1 MPCREQL
8 GNQNPQILFILFPC
22 GYTISRLW
30 GLFPTTAGLA
40 FKVVLLLTP
49 RSARRTHHD
58 VQIEED
64 STSAD
69 HRKAVSLW
77 TPGEQRPHCHH
88 HLNDSS
94 LPPWKEVCGKNLA
107 TLGEVKTCVG
117 NSWVTGRNT
126 FNTCMTDD
134 SLFLLENRYR
144 C

>member
-1 MPCREQL
+1 MVNLGAHTPCREQL
-8 GNQNPQILFILFPC
+8 GNQNPQVLFISFPC

-49 RSARRTHHD
+49 CSARRTHH
-58 VQIEED
+58 VQIQED

-88 HLNDSS
+88 HLNGS
-94 LPPWKEVCGKNLA
+94 PPPPMEGSGWQKSCYTWRSKNMCR
-107 TLGEVKTCVG
+107 E
-117 NSWVTGRNT
+117 
-126 FNTCMTDD
+126 
-134 SLFLLENRYR
+134 LLSNRKKHIQHLHDR
-144 C
+144 